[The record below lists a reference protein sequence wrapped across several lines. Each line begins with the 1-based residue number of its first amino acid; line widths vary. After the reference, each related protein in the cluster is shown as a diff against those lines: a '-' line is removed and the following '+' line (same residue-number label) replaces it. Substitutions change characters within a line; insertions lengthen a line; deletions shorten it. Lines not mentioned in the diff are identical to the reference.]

1 MKSLNEHDSRRM
13 FFSRIFGSEDS
24 YPTELEDISKDIL
37 KKCGGLPLAIISI
50 SSLLANQPKPTFEY
64 VRKSLRYMFDG
75 NPTLDQMRQILEL
88 SFRNLP
94 NHLKTCLLYLGMYPE
109 DHKMYRGDLLRQWIA
124 EGFVC
129 ASPRL
134 DAEDVAIS
142 YFNDLINRS
151 MIQPVEKNDNGEV
164 MSCRVHDIMLDV
176 IRSKIEEDNF
186 VSVLNDQEVVL
197 GMHRNIRRASLQCS
211 GEECTV
217 TLAMVNGS
225 LSKVRS
231 IYAFGGFSCES
242 LMFLKYVRVLHLDIG
257 LDISHVL
264 DLTGISSLFLL
275 RYLKVVGNMRVEL
288 PSQIGN
294 LQQLE
299 TLDLKG
305 FNFKLP
311 PDIGSLPLL
320 LHLVV
325 GGDTVFPDG
334 IGRLRLLRT
343 LQDFDLGKNSLE
355 NIEGLGEMT
364 SLRDFGFQWTGEEL
378 VEGARRMDVLRSS
391 LERISGSLRVLK
403 SWCLLDLDGWSTFTP
418 PPIHLREMEMWC
430 CMFSTIPKWFGH
442 LRDLQSLGLYVRG
455 AGLKD
460 DGVAILAGLP
470 SLVYLELRSTE
481 PLEERVHIPGSA
493 MAFPALKVFWL
504 DCERLLLT
512 FEAGAMP
519 MLKKLDLKLG
529 LSSCESGGSVEG
541 PPVDGI
547 EHLPAGLR
555 EIKLMIYGGRHEDRD
570 ALKSSLKIA
579 FKKHH
584 PSAALTSN

>member
-1 MKSLNEHDSRRM
+1 
-13 FFSRIFGSEDS
+13 
-24 YPTELEDISKDIL
+24 
-37 KKCGGLPLAIISI
+37 
-50 SSLLANQPKPTFEY
+50 
-64 VRKSLRYMFDG
+64 MFDG

-94 NHLKTCLLYLGMYPE
+94 NHLKTCLVYLGMYPE
-109 DHKMYRGDLLRQWIA
+109 DEKIYRIELVRQWIA
-124 EGFVC
+124 EGFIC
-129 ASPRL
+129 ATHRL
-134 DAEDVAIS
+134 DAEDVALS

-151 MIQPVEKNDNGEV
+151 MIQPVYTDADGEV
-164 MSCRVHDIMLDV
+164 LSCRVHDIMLDV
-176 IRSKIEEDNF
+176 IRSKIEEENF
-186 VSVLNDQEVVL
+186 VSVLNDPKVVL
-197 GMHRNIRRASLQCS
+197 GRHRNIRRASLQCS

-231 IYAFGGFSCES
+231 IYAFGRFSCQS
-242 LMFLKYVRVLHLDIG
+242 LMCLKYVRVLHVDICF
-257 LDISHVL
+257 SSNYVL
-264 DLTGISSLFLL
+264 DLTGISSLYLL
-275 RYLKVVGNMRVEL
+275 RYLNVVGNMKVEL

-299 TLDLKG
+299 TLCLGGPDS
-305 FNFKLP
+305 KLP

-325 GGDTVFPDG
+325 VGDIVFPDG

-343 LQDFDLGKNSLE
+343 LQDFDLWKNSLE

-364 SLRDFGFQWTGEEL
+364 SLRDFEFRWTGEDL
-378 VEGARRMDVLRSS
+378 VEEARRMDVLRSS
-391 LERISGSLRVLK
+391 LERISGSLRVLRGWG
-403 SWCLLDLDGWSTFTP
+403 SWVLDGWSTFSP
-418 PPIHLREMEMWC
+418 PPIHLREMQMRG
-430 CMFSTIPKWFGH
+430 FTFLTIPEWFGQ
-442 LRDLQSLGLYVRG
+442 LRNLQRLDFSVRG

-470 SLVYLELRSTE
+470 SLIYLNLRSGE
-481 PLEERVHIPGSA
+481 PQEERVHIPGSG
-493 MAFPALKVFWL
+493 MAFPALKQFWL
-504 DCERLLLT
+504 TCKHPLLT

-519 MLKKLDLKLG
+519 MLNTLYLDLT

-541 PPVDGI
+541 PPLDGI

-555 EIKLMIYGGRHEDRD
+555 EIMLGIYGGRAEYKD

-584 PSAALTSN
+584 PGASLSTCQLASKKSM